1 MLTFS
6 RILVQFIFSSPPLF
20 SWISVSHKL
29 EKKKPLLFTTV
40 HLFSKT
46 HFPPTGYQ
54 KIKKKLPLCFKLNQ
68 ILLSLWKL
76 PHLPQVWSL
85 CFLWLYY
92 IKKNL
97 PEGNY
102 LKTIMS
108 TQWVFLISL
117 FSVIITTPD
126 MSWCSISI
134 CWKMNKFSSERN
146 GNRSIIKV
154 GQWIWAKVLLT
165 REIN

>member
-20 SWISVSHKL
+20 SWISISHKL
-29 EKKKPLLFTTV
+29 DKKNP
-40 HLFSKT
+40 
-46 HFPPTGYQ
+46 YC
-54 KIKKKLPLCFKLNQ
+54 LPLCIYSVKHIFPPLDTRRLKRSYHSVLNW
-68 ILLSLWKL
+68 IKYYFLYENFLISLRSG
-76 PHLPQVWSL
+76 HFAF
-85 CFLWLYY
+85 CDY
-92 IKKNL
+92 ITLKKNL

-134 CWKMNKFSSERN
+134 CWKMNKLFSERN
-146 GNRSIIKV
+146 GKRSIIKV